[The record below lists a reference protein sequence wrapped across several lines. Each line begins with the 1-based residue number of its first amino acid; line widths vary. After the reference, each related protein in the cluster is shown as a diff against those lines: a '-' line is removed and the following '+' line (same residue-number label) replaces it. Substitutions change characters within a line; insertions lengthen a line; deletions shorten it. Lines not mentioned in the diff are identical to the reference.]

1 MNEMPLHEPLIAEE
15 GKEKER
21 VFTGTPERIVNI
33 CLASISALIIY
44 WTVYVSADV
53 MWKHGLYIMTVF
65 CMTLV
70 IYPFEK
76 KPKVNHVSLVD
87 WLLIIGSI
95 AGSAYAIWEYLDR
108 FMRLGMLTEMDIF
121 FGCLMLFLGLEVGR
135 RVIGWSL
142 TLVSIV
148 LILYSLYGFVI
159 PGHFGHGG
167 FDLEAVVTQV
177 YAGMEGYYGLSAKM
191 MIQYVAPFI
200 LMGAFLEKSGAGD
213 FFIRLAFALTRNTVG
228 GPAKAAVIGSALLGS
243 ISGSAVANVSST
255 GVLTIPMMKKVG
267 YRPHVAGAIEA
278 AASTGGQIMPPIMG
292 AVAFLMAEF
301 TQIPYLTI
309 VTVATGPIILYY
321 ITLMAF
327 IHFEAKK
334 HNIGQMKDHHIPSA
348 RTVCSEGW
356 HFFVAIMVII
366 VIMAFGYSPGMSAL
380 GGIITL
386 IVIHSI
392 KSRKVDFKMLYE
404 AMVLGGRYSLGIGSL
419 VGCIGIILSL
429 VGLTGVGLKL
439 SWLFTTLANGSPLVA
454 ILLVG
459 LISMILGMGLAS
471 GPAYIVTAIAVGPA
485 LADMG
490 FPLMTAHFIMMWF
503 SIDSEITPPVGL
515 ASIVGAGHRQRR
527 PHEDHVYGLQI
538 RKSVVYP
545 SHSLLLPPRAAASV
559 EPVRHR
565 AHLRYRHARPHRFRG
580 GLGELP
586 DAPDHAARTHPAAGR
601 RAPAVHSRPYLGLR
615 GHRPLHHRL
624 LSATLLL
631 SRRIPADG
639 LALPH
644 ASRRPQCNSHF
655 ARNTSPFP
663 ASAPFS
669 TRRKPTAR
677 RAGHHQ
683 HGHGPPG
690 LPPRAAHQRSRQE
703 GRRRRAGS
711 LHLQLRPP

>member
-1 MNEMPLHEPLIAEE
+1 MNETPLHEPLIAEE

-292 AVAFLMAEF
+292 AAAFLMAEYMN
-301 TQIPYLTI
+301 IPYAQ
-309 VTVATGPIILYY
+309 VAVKAILPALLYFTGI
-321 ITLMAF
+321 F
-327 IHFEAKK
+327 IAVHLEAKK
-334 HNIGQMKDHHIPSA
+334 LGLKGMPK
-348 RTVCSEGW
+348 SEMTPW
-356 HFFVAIMVII
+356 
-366 VIMAFGYSPGMSAL
+366 SAL
-380 GGIITL
+380 AKQAYLIIPLALL
-386 IVIHSI
+386 IYLVSSGSRTMQFSAAVSILAAIVVGFLNKEERLTVGKVI
-392 KSRKVDFKMLYE
+392 E
-404 AMVLGGRYSLGIGSL
+404 ALEAGAKGAITVAVACAMAGMIA
-419 VGCIGIILSL
+419 GCITVTGLASILINTIVQAAGNATIIGL
-429 VGLTGVGLKL
+429 VLTMVCC
-439 SWLFTTLANGSPLVA
+439 
-454 ILLVG
+454 I
-459 LISMILGMGLAS
+459 ILGMGVPTTANYCIMAS
-471 GPAYIVTAIAVGPA
+471 TCAPILIQ
-485 LADMG
+485 MG
-490 FPLMTAHFIMMWF
+490 FPVVAAHFFVFYFGIVA
-503 SIDSEITPPVGL
+503 DITPPVALAAYAGAAIAKANPMKTGFNATKLAIAAFVVPYIFAYSPAMLFVDVNSTFEVIQIVLSALLGL
-515 ASIVGAGHRQRR
+515 FGI
-527 PHEDHVYGLQI
+527 
-538 RKSVVYP
+538 
-545 SHSLLLPPRAAASV
+545 AASLNGYLFK
-559 EPVRHR
+559 
-565 AHLRYRHARPHRFRG
+565 HLPWLFRIILIGG
-580 GLGELP
+580 GLGMMIPGTMSDL
-586 DAPDHAARTHPAAGR
+586 AGF
-601 RAPAVHSRPYLGLR
+601 VLVGGVVLLQY
-615 GHRPLHHRL
+615 
-624 LSATLLL
+624 LSAKKE
-631 SRRIPADG
+631 IA
-639 LALPH
+639 
-644 ASRRPQCNSHF
+644 
-655 ARNTSPFP
+655 
-663 ASAPFS
+663 
-669 TRRKPTAR
+669 
-677 RAGHHQ
+677 
-683 HGHGPPG
+683 
-690 LPPRAAHQRSRQE
+690 
-703 GRRRRAGS
+703 
-711 LHLQLRPP
+711 

>member
-1 MNEMPLHEPLIAEE
+1 MNETPLHEPLIAEE

-267 YRPHVAGAIEA
+267 Y
-278 AASTGGQIMPPIMG
+278 
-292 AVAFLMAEF
+292 
-301 TQIPYLTI
+301 
-309 VTVATGPIILYY
+309 
-321 ITLMAF
+321 
-327 IHFEAKK
+327 
-334 HNIGQMKDHHIPSA
+334 
-348 RTVCSEGW
+348 
-356 HFFVAIMVII
+356 
-366 VIMAFGYSPGMSAL
+366 SPGMSAL

-515 ASIVGAGHRQRR
+515 ASIVGAGIANADPMKTMFTAFKYAKALYILPILFYYR
-527 PHEDHVYGLQI
+527 PA
-538 RKSVVYP
+538 
-545 SHSLLLPPRAAASV
+545 LLLQSSLFDIALTFV
-559 EPVRHR
+559 TVM
-565 AHLRYRHARPHRFRG
+565 
-580 GLGELP
+580 
-586 DAPDHAARTHPAAGR
+586 
-601 RAPAVHSRPYLGLR
+601 LGLIAFAAVWENYLMR
-615 GHRPLHHRL
+615 RT
-624 LSATLLL
+624 TLLE
-631 SRRIPADG
+631 RILLLGGALLLFIPGHIWDFAGIGLFTIVYCLQRYYCPAG
-639 LALPH
+639 F
-644 ASRRPQCNSHF
+644 RQ
-655 ARNTSPFP
+655 
-663 ASAPFS
+663 
-669 TRRKPTAR
+669 TA
-677 RAGHHQ
+677 
-683 HGHGPPG
+683 
-690 LPPRAAHQRSRQE
+690 
-703 GRRRRAGS
+703 
-711 LHLQLRPP
+711 

>member
-1 MNEMPLHEPLIAEE
+1 MLKRTLAALIVALTAFCGGTAQAEPLKLTFSTGSVGGGFFAVGSGIAGFASQKIPGISITAISAAGVVESINRLEQGKTDFAMLNTQDPPLAWE
-15 GKEKER
+15 GKAPYKKQYR
-21 VFTGTPERIVNI
+21 NMRGMGILYMQAAQPYTLKSSGIRTFKDLKGKTLSVGAPGGTMHLDFFRWVEAN
-33 CLASISALIIY
+33 
-44 WTVYVSADV
+44 
-53 MWKHGLYIMTVF
+53 GLD
-65 CMTLV
+65 
-70 IYPFEK
+70 PK
-76 KPKVNHVSLVD
+76 KDFGKV
-87 WLLIIGSI
+87 
-95 AGSAYAIWEYLDR
+95 
-108 FMRLGMLTEMDIF
+108 
-121 FGCLMLFLGLEVGR
+121 LFLPASEAM
-135 RVIGWSL
+135 
-142 TLVSIV
+142 
-148 LILYSLYGFVI
+148 
-159 PGHFGHGG
+159 
-167 FDLEAVVTQV
+167 EAVKTGQV
-177 YAGMEGYYGLSAKM
+177 DVAVELSSIPSPQISELSILRPVHILEFLPGARADM
-191 MIQYVAPFI
+191 MQKYPQYLPTTI
-200 LMGAFLEKSGAGD
+200 EKGAYNGIDQPIE
-213 FFIRLAFALTRNTVG
+213 TVG
-228 GPAKAAVIGSALLGS
+228 
-243 ISGSAVANVSST
+243 T
-255 GVLTIPMMKKVG
+255 
-267 YRPHVAGAIEA
+267 GAIEA

-515 ASIVGAGHRQRR
+515 ASIVGAGIANADPMKTMFTAFKYAKALYILPILFYYR
-527 PHEDHVYGLQI
+527 PA
-538 RKSVVYP
+538 
-545 SHSLLLPPRAAASV
+545 LLLQSSLFDIALTFV
-559 EPVRHR
+559 TVM
-565 AHLRYRHARPHRFRG
+565 
-580 GLGELP
+580 
-586 DAPDHAARTHPAAGR
+586 
-601 RAPAVHSRPYLGLR
+601 LGLIAFAAVWENYLMR
-615 GHRPLHHRL
+615 RTTL
-624 LSATLLL
+624 LERILLL
-631 SRRIPADG
+631 SGALLLFIPGHIWDFAGIG
-639 LALPH
+639 LFIIVYCLQ
-644 ASRRPQCNSHF
+644 RYYC
-655 ARNTSPFP
+655 P
-663 ASAPFS
+663 AGF
-669 TRRKPTAR
+669 RQTA
-677 RAGHHQ
+677 
-683 HGHGPPG
+683 
-690 LPPRAAHQRSRQE
+690 
-703 GRRRRAGS
+703 
-711 LHLQLRPP
+711 

>member
-228 GPAKAAVIGSALLGS
+228 GPAKAAVIGSALLAS

-404 AMVLGGRYSLGIGSL
+404 AMVLGGPYSLGIGSL

-515 ASIVGAGHRQRR
+515 ASIVGAGIANADPMKTMFTAFNYAKALYILPILFYYR
-527 PHEDHVYGLQI
+527 PA
-538 RKSVVYP
+538 
-545 SHSLLLPPRAAASV
+545 LLLQSSLFDIALTFV
-559 EPVRHR
+559 TVM
-565 AHLRYRHARPHRFRG
+565 
-580 GLGELP
+580 
-586 DAPDHAARTHPAAGR
+586 
-601 RAPAVHSRPYLGLR
+601 LGLIAFAAVWENYLMR
-615 GHRPLHHRL
+615 RT
-624 LSATLLL
+624 TLLE
-631 SRRIPADG
+631 RILLLGGALLLFIPGHIWDFAGIGLFIIVYCLQRYYCPAG
-639 LALPH
+639 F
-644 ASRRPQCNSHF
+644 RQ
-655 ARNTSPFP
+655 
-663 ASAPFS
+663 
-669 TRRKPTAR
+669 TA
-677 RAGHHQ
+677 
-683 HGHGPPG
+683 
-690 LPPRAAHQRSRQE
+690 
-703 GRRRRAGS
+703 
-711 LHLQLRPP
+711 

>member
-1 MNEMPLHEPLIAEE
+1 MNETPLHEPLIAEE

-70 IYPFEK
+70 IYPFGK
-76 KPKVNHVSLVD
+76 KAEVNHVSLVD

-292 AVAFLMAEF
+292 ATAFVMADVTGAGYLAVAKAALL
-301 TQIPYLTI
+301 PSL
-309 VTVATGPIILYY
+309 LYY
-321 ITLMAF
+321 FSLLMM
-327 IHFEAKK
+327 IHFEAVNK
-334 HNIGQMKDHHIPSA
+334 N
-348 RTVCSEGW
+348 
-356 HFFVAIMVII
+356 
-366 VIMAFGYSPGMSAL
+366 
-380 GGIITL
+380 
-386 IVIHSI
+386 
-392 KSRKVDFKMLYE
+392 
-404 AMVLGGRYSLGIGSL
+404 
-419 VGCIGIILSL
+419 IGIIPSDQIPDPRSVLRRTYHILPIIVLIGLL
-429 VGLTGVGLKL
+429 VSGRASFPPRSSPSRRSSSSPVSARKPG
-439 SWLFTTLANGSPLVA
+439 SRRRAFTTRWNSPRAIALMISTCSACAGIIVA
-454 ILLVG
+454 IVSITGIGYKFINLITILAGDSLFLLMVY
-459 LISMILGMGLAS
+459 LMLTSFVLGMGIPTT
-471 GPAYIVTAIAVGPA
+471 PAYIVVATLGAPA
-485 LADMG
+485 LIKAG
-490 FPLMTAHFIMMWF
+490 APQLVAHMFVFYYAILSF
-503 SIDSEITPPVGL
+503 ITPPVCVAAFAGAAIAESKAMETGFIAL
-515 ASIVGAGHRQRR
+515 KLGIVAFIVPYIFAFNNTMLFIGDFGPLDVVQ
-527 PHEDHVYGLQI
+527 VVLTS
-538 RKSVVYP
+538 SVGMF
-545 SHSLLLPPRAAASV
+545 LI
-559 EPVRHR
+559 
-565 AHLRYRHARPHRFRG
+565 
-580 GLGELP
+580 
-586 DAPDHAARTHPAAGR
+586 AAGMIGYMLR
-601 RAPAVHSRPYLGLR
+601 DLNWGVRIVCIAAGLMLIHPGTLTDIIGIGVLVVVLVFQIITGKGSKAV
-615 GHRPLHHRL
+615 
-624 LSATLLL
+624 
-631 SRRIPADG
+631 
-639 LALPH
+639 
-644 ASRRPQCNSHF
+644 
-655 ARNTSPFP
+655 
-663 ASAPFS
+663 
-669 TRRKPTAR
+669 K
-677 RAGHHQ
+677 
-683 HGHGPPG
+683 
-690 LPPRAAHQRSRQE
+690 AA
-703 GRRRRAGS
+703 
-711 LHLQLRPP
+711 

>member
-1 MNEMPLHEPLIAEE
+1 MNETPLHEPLIAEE

-366 VIMAFGYSPGMSAL
+366 VIMAVYGWDRYARLTRNLSRSAYTEGYACALEGLGLPTVSIALRHILPNIASALVVNMTLNFPGMILLETSLSFL
-380 GGIITL
+380 GVG
-386 IVIHSI
+386 VQPPMS
-392 KSRKVDFKMLYE
+392 
-404 AMVLGGRYSLGIGSL
+404 SLGTMLGFGRDYLTTAWWIAVIPGL
-419 VGCIGIILSL
+419 VIVVSTLSM
-429 VGLTGVGLKL
+429 
-439 SWLFTTLANGSPLVA
+439 S
-454 ILLVG
+454 
-459 LISMILGMGLAS
+459 ILGDWVQQKL
-471 GPAYIVTAIAVGPA
+471 
-485 LADMG
+485 
-490 FPLMTAHFIMMWF
+490 
-503 SIDSEITPPVGL
+503 
-515 ASIVGAGHRQRR
+515 
-527 PHEDHVYGLQI
+527 
-538 RKSVVYP
+538 
-545 SHSLLLPPRAAASV
+545 
-559 EPVRHR
+559 EP
-565 AHLRYRHARPHRFRG
+565 
-580 GLGELP
+580 
-586 DAPDHAARTHPAAGR
+586 AAR
-601 RAPAVHSRPYLGLR
+601 
-615 GHRPLHHRL
+615 
-624 LSATLLL
+624 
-631 SRRIPADG
+631 
-639 LALPH
+639 
-644 ASRRPQCNSHF
+644 
-655 ARNTSPFP
+655 
-663 ASAPFS
+663 
-669 TRRKPTAR
+669 
-677 RAGHHQ
+677 
-683 HGHGPPG
+683 
-690 LPPRAAHQRSRQE
+690 
-703 GRRRRAGS
+703 
-711 LHLQLRPP
+711 